1 MNIRKMQQL
10 EKLGFQQDW
19 LNDVKANFHPK
30 KKGKYEI
37 KIYDIKDIG
46 DEPDEGI
53 WIDTTCFDDDLGLSI
68 VLHFFEGN
76 GYVMRLTETGEEIGR
91 GILDDSPFYEA
102 QQYDDKE
109 WEWRFEE
116 VKELIAKQVAEENA
130 KPREYI
136 RKRKPTEDKTKM
148 KTSAGEITTRFY
160 DDGIAK
166 GVQVMLNGEIVAML
180 DVYEP
185 NEGETEGEARVLVYC
200 NDDDEPTECI
210 TINR

>member
-1 MNIRKMQQL
+1 MNSRKMYQL
-10 EKLGFQQDW
+10 EKLGFDQEW
-19 LNDVKANFHPK
+19 LNDVKRNFHPK

-37 KIYDIKDIG
+37 KIYDLQDLD
-46 DEPDEGI
+46 DEPDAGI

-76 GYVMRLTETGEEIGR
+76 GYVLRLTETGEEIGR

-109 WEWRFEE
+109 WFWRSEE
-116 VKELIAKQVAEENA
+116 VKELIAKQVVEEDA
-130 KPREYI
+130 KPKEYI
-136 RKRKPTEDKTKM
+136 RKGWLMKHKTKM
-148 KTSAGEITTRFY
+148 QTSAGEISTRFY

-166 GVQVMLNGEIVAML
+166 GIEVLLNGEIVAML
-180 DVYEP
+180 DVYEQ
-185 NEGETEGEARVLVYC
+185 NDDETEGEARVLVYC
-200 NDDDEPTECI
+200 KNDDEPTHCI